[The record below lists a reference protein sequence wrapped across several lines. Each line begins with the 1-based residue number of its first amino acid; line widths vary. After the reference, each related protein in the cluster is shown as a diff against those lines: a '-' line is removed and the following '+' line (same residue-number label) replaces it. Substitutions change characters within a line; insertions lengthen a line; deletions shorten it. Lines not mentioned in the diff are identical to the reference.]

1 VKMSINDRIFGKLD
15 YQLKWVGYRTITFL
29 EKETEIALLVA
40 GEEDG
45 EFDEGQYE
53 AYYFLMSNWEQVG
66 YRLLQSMLHYYQ
78 QVRHELGY
86 DVLFNEKYPLIKRLE
101 QLKDRMRCVCISST
115 SDLLCGRRDIG
126 ISYDC
131 AWDK

>member
-1 VKMSINDRIFGKLD
+1 MSINDRIFGKLD

-40 GEEDG
+40 GDEDG

-66 YRLLQSMLHYYQ
+66 YRLLQSILHYYQ

-86 DVLFNEKYPLIKRLE
+86 DVLFNEKYPLIKTVE
-101 QLKDRMRCVCISST
+101 QLEAQST
-115 SDLLCGRRDIG
+115 SAG
-126 ISYDC
+126 IIFPYIFTVQDVE
-131 AWDK
+131 